1 MKLSM
6 KVAAISLYTVMI
18 PLAATAQVKPHVT
31 SYFDSPFTGVIAQ
44 LVDGASWKSI
54 VTVINRDMAP
64 GNYTLRFYADNG
76 SPMTIQTTDGTG
88 NTLTGTI
95 PGGGSHVIQS
105 AGTSATLSQGWALLD
120 TGNTNIVG
128 SAIFRTSAPG
138 RPDFEASLPIVTYVN
153 ANRYVLP
160 LDNSTSATG
169 IASANPL
176 SHTSMTVFVTFRDE
190 QGNQFFVDSFMLAP
204 RAHTASNLA
213 DRYPAS
219 AGRRSVVELVT
230 PNPALGLLGLRFG
243 ALSFTSVIPITPLF

>member
-1 MKLSM
+1 
-6 KVAAISLYTVMI
+6 
-18 PLAATAQVKPHVT
+18 
-31 SYFDSPFTGVIAQ
+31 
-44 LVDGASWKSI
+44 
-54 VTVINRDMAP
+54 
-64 GNYTLRFYADNG
+64 
-76 SPMTIQTTDGTG
+76 MTIQTTDGTG

-169 IASANPL
+169 IAIANPL

-204 RAHTASNLA
+204 RAHTAFNLA

-243 ALSFTSVIPITPLF
+243 ALSFTSVLRLTPF